1 MHRQLGALITVC
13 ACLGL
18 CAGGLTSA
26 RADAKVEKLSFASG
40 GANRTYYLYI
50 PEKAAAGTAP
60 LLLLL
65 HGSGR
70 DGRTLVDPWQRLARD
85 EGIVL
90 VAPDSFEPSGWRI
103 PQDGPDFI
111 HDLLELVRLSHD
123 VIDARR
129 IYVFGHS
136 AGAIHGLGLGLLES
150 EYFAAVAAHAGV
162 VNRDMAPM
170 LSQAP
175 RKIPMAIWVGT
186 DDAQFPLKAVRAT
199 RDALNAQGFDAKL
212 TEMFRH
218 THNYYGAAAR
228 INPQVWAFLK
238 EHRLSGEPRFQRY
251 QLTTK

>member
-1 MHRQLGALITVC
+1 MQRQLIGLVALCGCI
-13 ACLGL
+13 GL
-18 CAGGLTSA
+18 CAGPLESS

-40 GANRTYYLYI
+40 GINRTYYLYI
-50 PEKAAAGTAP
+50 PEKAAAGQAP

-70 DGRTLVDPWQRLARD
+70 DGRTQVDPWQRLARE

-103 PQDGPDFI
+103 PQDGPDFF

-123 VIDARR
+123 VIDERR
-129 IYVFGHS
+129 MYVFGHS
-136 AGAIHGLGLGLLES
+136 AGAIHGLGLGVLES

-162 VNRDMAPM
+162 LNREFVPM

-175 RKIPMAIWVGT
+175 RKIPIGMWVGT
-186 DDAQFPLKAVRAT
+186 EDALFPLKAVRDT
-199 RDALNAQGFDAKL
+199 RDALNAHGFGARL
-212 TEMFRH
+212 TEIARH

-238 EHRLSGEPRFQRY
+238 EQRLSAEPRFQRY
-251 QLTTK
+251 QLIK